1 MKQINVLWVC
11 ACIIN
16 HIFVKII
23 RMPVLDVSCY
33 SLNLRCNNVVIY
45 LDHSISVLKAIPW
58 CKHIAL
64 IKDDF
69 LPRTATPLVS
79 WCKHCCNN
87 FFFWVDPGQPIWPV
101 TRSLDRVNDWVGFQ
115 NYVRKGDENCV
126 ESLKK
131 QPNFYAREGKVRS
144 VFFTNKPMIL
154 LMCKEWY
161 GSALW
166 FNPTKVRFGIGLCC
180 IELELHQ
187 KIPEVLV
194 YVAILILINRCLG
207 RTCDIG

>member
-33 SLNLRCNNVVIY
+33 SLNLHCNNVVIY

-64 IKDDF
+64 IQNDF
-69 LPRTATPLVS
+69 LPRTTTPFVS

-101 TRSLDRVNDWVGFQ
+101 TRSLERVDDRVGFQ
-115 NYVRKGDENCV
+115 NYAPYTRHPKLNTWLFIYWMLIFCV
-126 ESLKK
+126 IRQVFS
-131 QPNFYAREGKVRS
+131 PRS
-144 VFFTNKPMIL
+144 QVFIL
-154 LMCKEWY
+154 
-161 GSALW
+161 
-166 FNPTKVRFGIGLCC
+166 
-180 IELELHQ
+180 
-187 KIPEVLV
+187 
-194 YVAILILINRCLG
+194 
-207 RTCDIG
+207 

>member
-1 MKQINVLWVC
+1 MKQINVLWVY

-45 LDHSISVLKAIPW
+45 LNHSISVLKVIPW

-64 IKDDF
+64 IQDDF

-87 FFFWVDPGQPIWPV
+87 SFFWVDPGQPIWPV
-101 TRSLDRVNDWVGFQ
+101 TRSLDRVNDRVGFQ
-115 NYVRKGDENCV
+115 NYEGDDKAFHKLAYKETFLKRSCMQCDMPTKRQLVIGTNLYGLDWLF
-126 ESLKK
+126 SLKCSWS
-131 QPNFYAREGKVRS
+131 PY
-144 VFFTNKPMIL
+144 L
-154 LMCKEWY
+154 
-161 GSALW
+161 
-166 FNPTKVRFGIGLCC
+166 PT
-180 IELELHQ
+180 Q
-187 KIPEVLV
+187 
-194 YVAILILINRCLG
+194 LG
-207 RTCDIG
+207 H

>member
-33 SLNLRCNNVVIY
+33 SLNLRCNNIVIY

-64 IKDDF
+64 IQDDF
-69 LPRTATPLVS
+69 LPRTTTPLVS

-87 FFFWVDPGQPIWPV
+87 FFFGLTRVNPGHPIWPV
-101 TRSLDRVNDWVGFQ
+101 TRSLDRVNDRIGFQ
-115 NYVRKGDENCV
+115 NY
-126 ESLKK
+126 
-131 QPNFYAREGKVRS
+131 A
-144 VFFTNKPMIL
+144 
-154 LMCKEWY
+154 CKNPASHGSTSICRHACSHGLSCWY
-161 GSALW
+161 LFCNVLSPRIRTHDLGHRASA
-166 FNPTKVRFGIGLCC
+166 
-180 IELELHQ
+180 
-187 KIPEVLV
+187 
-194 YVAILILINRCLG
+194 
-207 RTCDIG
+207 